1 MDAPYNALTYLRI
14 PLRTLAR
21 TLGRTFVDNFALLL
35 VIQRP

>member
-1 MDAPYNALTYLRI
+1 MDAPYIALTYLRT